1 MIEDLVLLRRLGL
14 VLDSKAAGEETVRDL
29 LVRGL
34 LKIRNKDRKLVLF
47 RRNRAQVEYSRNCTK
62 RNIVLKARQL
72 GMTTYVAARFFIQT
86 ITQPGTLTVQ
96 VAHTQE
102 SAEAIFAI
110 VRRFWENLPEGMQTG
125 ALVLS
130 RANVRQLVFPR
141 LDSEYRVATA
151 ADPNAGRGMTIH
163 NLHCSEVARWP
174 RGAEETLVSLRAAV
188 PKDGEIVLES
198 TPNGAGGM
206 FYDEWNRAQE
216 MGYAK
221 HFFPWWYEERYRV
234 EGPEPQR
241 GMEKSESCGE
251 FESCTGGD
259 ARVSIENQNLADRS
273 IRATFSEEER
283 SLMERFGLDAGQIG
297 WRRENRA
304 TLRGMAAQE
313 FAEDPVSCFRASG
326 ECVFELEAID
336 KALAAGGEPVE
347 AKNNG
352 RLLIWFPAQAGRQYL
367 VGVDPAG
374 GGSEGDYSC
383 AQVIDRASGMQCAE
397 LHGHYP
403 PRQLAVELIAIAAVY
418 NNALLVVERNNHGHG
433 VLAHLRAM
441 GCGNVYREGEQ
452 DGWLTSAVSRPA
464 MIENLAAMLATAPGL
479 FQSPRLLNECRTF
492 VRHVDGS
499 SAAMAGAHDDCVM
512 AMAVGLAARQAVVG
526 RFSRGAFGLASFA
539 PQNSVVAGDRIPQDG
554 KFVRHI
560 EIPKLGIGFDIG

>member
-1 MIEDLVLLRRLGL
+1 MRVTEDLMLLRRLGMM
-14 VLDSKAAGEETVRDL
+14 LDSKPTDQEAVRDL
-29 LVRGL
+29 LIRSL
-34 LKIRNKDRKLVLF
+34 LKIRNKDKKLAFLQM
-47 RRNRAQVEYSRNCTK
+47 NRAQLEYSRKSSK

-110 VRRFWENLPEGMQTG
+110 VRRFWENLPKGMQKG
-125 ALVLS
+125 ALALS

-188 PKDGEIVLES
+188 PRDGEIVLES
-198 TPNGAGGM
+198 TPNGAGRV
-206 FYDEWNRAQE
+206 FYEEWNRAEE
-216 MGYAK
+216 MGFTQ
-221 HFFPWWYEERYRV
+221 HFFPWWYEERYRIKSF
-234 EGPEPQR
+234 EPQR
-241 GMEKSESCGE
+241 N
-251 FESCTGGD
+251 T
-259 ARVSIENQNLADRS
+259 
-273 IRATFSEEER
+273 EEER
-283 SLMERFGLDAGQIG
+283 EFMERFGLDAEQIA

-336 KALAAGGEPVE
+336 QALASAVEAVE

-352 RLLIWFPAQAGRQYL
+352 RFQMWFPPQTGREYIA
-367 VGVDPAG
+367 GVDPAG

-383 AQVIDRASGMQCAE
+383 AQVIDRGTGMQCAE

-403 PRQLAVELIAIAAVY
+403 PRELAMELMALAALY
-418 NNALLVVERNNHGHG
+418 NGALLVVERNNHGHG

-441 GCGNVYREGEQ
+441 GCGNVYREAEQ
-452 DGWLTSAVSRPA
+452 DGWLTTAVSRPA
-464 MIENLAAMLATAPGL
+464 MIENLAAVLATAPRL
-479 FQSPRLLNECRTF
+479 FQSSRFLHECRTF
-492 VRHVDGS
+492 VRHADGS
-499 SAAMAGAHDDCVM
+499 SAAMAGTHDDCVM
-512 AMAVGLAARQAVVG
+512 AMAIALAARQTVAG
-526 RFSRGAFGLASFA
+526 RFAHGNLGLASFA
-539 PQNSVVAGDRIPQDG
+539 PQRLLQSAEV
-554 KFVRHI
+554 
-560 EIPKLGIGFDIG
+560 